1 MYLLGKNSENIFR
14 EIQKKQNLKISCQP
28 KKLSSNV
35 SLDYAE
41 VEDIVN
47 RKVDQLSHQ
56 YLYQVKLKG
65 EIDLAWLNAHS
76 FVEPLNIT
84 KEDLRIV
91 YQESHSLLKNLR
103 KNQKKEEI
111 RWGKRGWDSQST
123 IPTKIK
129 KKLVNVT
136 QSYNFGPDA
145 SPQVE
150 EYGTYKELG
159 LKQQDVTDVLSHY
172 WLSDVYIHVA
182 GILFKKQYP
191 NYPMQLDIH

>member
-1 MYLLGKNSENIFR
+1 M
-14 EIQKKQNLKISCQP
+14 
-28 KKLSSNV
+28 

-65 EIDLAWLNAHS
+65 EINLVWLNAHN
-76 FVEPLNIT
+76 FVEPVKYN
-84 KEDLRIV
+84 KRRSQD
-91 YQESHSLLKNLR
+91 SLSR
-103 KNQKKEEI
+103 KPQLAQKPERKIQKKEEI
-111 RWGKRGWDSQST
+111 RRERRGWGRQST

-145 SPQVE
+145 S
-150 EYGTYKELG
+150 L
-159 LKQQDVTDVLSHY
+159 
-172 WLSDVYIHVA
+172 
-182 GILFKKQYP
+182 
-191 NYPMQLDIH
+191 